1 MNELDAEEVLRDI
14 NEDRSVSGFP
24 EVRALDQIE
33 SELTERKRH
42 YRAAIKDALDRLP
55 QRRSSES

>member
-1 MNELDAEEVLRDI
+1 MQKRFVHI

-42 YRAAIKDALDRLP
+42 YRGAIKDALDRLP
-55 QRRSSES
+55 PTTLIRG